1 VQQGGTT
8 TRHNTLLNS
17 SKGGVLGVLNA
28 QLAVLKLSL
37 SGSTN
42 LRPPSS
48 TTSSEAAE
56 ARSAEA

>member
-28 QLAVLKLSL
+28 QLAVLKLGL

-48 TTSSEAAE
+48 TTSSQAAE
-56 ARSAEA
+56 A